1 MLFAETLARR
11 TVPVEEL
18 KMSTKLGLSIQIITL
33 FSDQNIIKDT
43 IQHLDTVL
51 RRIEEASSNRAK
63 VFHKVSKTKF

>member
-1 MLFAETLARR
+1 
-11 TVPVEEL
+11 
-18 KMSTKLGLSIQIITL
+18 MSTKLGLSIQIITL

-51 RRIEEASSNRAK
+51 RQIEEASSNRAK